1 MRKDFVANVSHELK
15 TPITTIK
22 SYAETLSSGIVT
34 EPEIV
39 SEFLSV
45 IESEADRMTAIVRDL
60 LQLSHFDFKKAQW
73 SFERH
78 PIEDIIKE
86 CIEHLKI
93 YYLEKNQTVNLTAA
107 DNPNILVDKAKIKQV
122 ILNILSN
129 AIKYTPEFGSVDIS
143 VDTVDN
149 FVDIYISD
157 NGIGIPEEDI
167 DHIFERF
174 YRVDKGRSRQQ
185 GGTGLGL
192 SIAQDI
198 VTAHGGTISASSE
211 INRGSTF
218 RISLPVD
225 NS

>member
-1 MRKDFVANVSHELK
+1 M
-15 TPITTIK
+15 
-22 SYAETLSSGIVT
+22 
-34 EPEIV
+34 
-39 SEFLSV
+39 
-45 IESEADRMTAIVRDL
+45 
-60 LQLSHFDFKKAQW
+60 
-73 SFERH
+73 
-78 PIEDIIKE
+78 
-86 CIEHLKI
+86 
-93 YYLEKNQTVNLTAA
+93 
-107 DNPNILVDKAKIKQV
+107 DKAKIKQV

-167 DHIFERF
+167 EHIFERF

-225 NS
+225 NSQGISE

>member
-1 MRKDFVANVSHELK
+1 M
-15 TPITTIK
+15 
-22 SYAETLSSGIVT
+22 IVL
-34 EPEIV
+34 P
-39 SEFLSV
+39 
-45 IESEADRMTAIVRDL
+45 
-60 LQLSHFDFKKAQW
+60 
-73 SFERH
+73 
-78 PIEDIIKE
+78 
-86 CIEHLKI
+86 
-93 YYLEKNQTVNLTAA
+93 YYLEKNQIVNLTAA

-192 SIAQDI
+192 SISQDI